1 MDSITLILIATT
13 VVYIGV
19 ACTFLIGLYRPYIP
33 PSHAPQP
40 FLSVVIAAR
49 NEANYIGNCLKSL
62 TQQTYPSH
70 LFEVIVVDDDSS
82 DNTRLIVEDYSKT
95 YPHICLL
102 TVGKQFPQMAAKK
115 RPMSV
120 GIQHAKG
127 EWIVTT
133 DADCQLRATH
143 LAQLTTYMHPNTDVI
158 IGFSQIK
165 TSQDPLTL
173 FEKLQGCDFL
183 SLMSAAAGSAHMGYP
198 LAATGQ
204 NFAYRK
210 TLFDQVGGFEKVA
223 HRPSGDDV
231 LLLQLMRKASSNKI
245 VFASDPKTFV
255 STHRP
260 ETPLSF
266 WRQRKRWASNAAFQI
281 RLNPYFFA
289 YILVVFGTHA
299 LILIS
304 LLRPPHTY
312 LFPLGCW
319 LAKSIADGFVIYKG
333 AQVFDRKDVLSIW
346 PLWEILQPFY
356 IFLMGIFGTLGGFTW
371 KDRHHK

>member
-19 ACTFLIGLYRPYIP
+19 ACTFIIGLYKPYIP
-33 PSHAPQP
+33 PKHALQP

-49 NEANYIGNCLKSL
+49 NEAHYIGECLKTL

-70 LFEVIVVDDDSS
+70 LFEVLVVDDESS
-82 DNTRLIVEDYSKT
+82 DDTALIVEGFSKS
-95 YPHICLL
+95 YPHIRLL
-102 TVGKQFPQMAAKK
+102 TVGNHFPQMAAKK

-120 GIQHAKG
+120 GIQQAKG

-133 DADCQLRATH
+133 DADCQLLPTH
-143 LAQLTTYMHPNTDVI
+143 LAQLSTYMHTDTDVI

-165 TSQDPLTL
+165 TAQEPLTP
-173 FEKLQGCDFL
+173 FEKLQACDFL

-210 TLFDQVGGFEKVA
+210 TLFDRVGGFEKVA

-231 LLLQLMRKASSNKI
+231 LLLQLMRKGTSNKI
-245 VFASDPKTFV
+245 VFASDPHTFV

-260 ETPLSF
+260 ETPKSF

-289 YILVVFGTHA
+289 YILVVFGAHA
-299 LILIS
+299 CIPIS
-304 LLRPPHTY
+304 LLLHPHTY
-312 LFPLGCW
+312 LIPLGCW
-319 LAKSIADGFVIYKG
+319 LAKSIADGFVIHKG
-333 AQVFDRKDVLSIW
+333 AQTFNRKDLLSIL
-346 PLWEILQPFY
+346 PIWEILQPFY
-356 IFLMGIFGTLGGFTW
+356 IVLIGIVGTLGGFTW